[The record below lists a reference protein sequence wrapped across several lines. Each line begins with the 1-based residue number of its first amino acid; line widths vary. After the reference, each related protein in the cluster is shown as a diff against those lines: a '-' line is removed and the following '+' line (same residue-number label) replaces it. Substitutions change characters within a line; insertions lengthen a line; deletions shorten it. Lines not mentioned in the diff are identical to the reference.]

1 MLPTAKSVSAV
12 TGAPVDRT
20 PTPDWPVHIE
30 PSGKT
35 TAADMPGKCPFDR
48 MALRVVW
55 SVAAVLAS
63 R

>member
-1 MLPTAKSVSAV
+1 MLPTEKSVSAV
-12 TGAPVDRT
+12 TAAPVDRT
-20 PTPDWPVHIE
+20 PTPDSPVHIE
-30 PSGKT
+30 PSGKI
-35 TAADMPGKCPFDR
+35 TAAEMPGKCPFDL